1 LPHQSMRVLDA
12 DATAIAPSTPLARAQ
27 ADSIADALRA
37 VAALSAAC
45 ALAAAGIAAATI
57 RRKN

>member
-1 LPHQSMRVLDA
+1 MRVLDA

-27 ADSIADALRA
+27 ADSIADALRS

-57 RRKN
+57 RRKK